1 MEIKAA
7 DVMKLR
13 HATNAGMMDCKKA
26 LQEAE
31 GDFDKAVDIIRKRGL
46 IVASKRADR
55 EAKEGCVLAH
65 AEGKKGVLVSLNCET
80 DFVAKNENFIN
91 FTKQILD
98 AAFENMPADKDALL
112 ALQIG
117 GRSIADQISEQTG
130 VIGEKLELAYYGKI
144 EAEATIAYIHPG
156 NKLATVIGFN
166 KDADTQVKK
175 DIAMQAAAMAP
186 IAVDKNDVPQEVI
199 AHELEIGRDK
209 AREEGK
215 PENML
220 DKIAEGR
227 LNKFYQESTLLN
239 QAFVKDAKQTIKAYL
254 ASQDKDLTV
263 FRIGACLKYK
273 ADCLRNRHKISND
286 IRMRNRHRTA
296 VFDLTAEQRNDTSV
310 ASQYISKAHCRKLC
324 RAVSSDQLNHHLTE
338 PLARSHDVGR
348 VDCLVC

>member
-55 EAKEGCVLAH
+55 EAKEGCVLAL
-65 AEGKKGVLVSLNCET
+65 AEGKKGVIVSLNCET
-80 DFVAKNENFIN
+80 DFVAKNENFVN
-91 FTKQILD
+91 FTRQILT
-98 AAFENMPADKDALL
+98 AAFENMPATKEELL
-112 ALQIG
+112 AIQID
-117 GRSIADQISEQTG
+117 GRTIADQIAEQTG
-130 VIGEKLELAYYGKI
+130 VIGEKLELAFYGKI

-166 KDADTQVKK
+166 QEAETQVKK
-175 DIAMQAAAMAP
+175 DVAMQAAAMAP
-186 IAVDKNDVPQEVI
+186 IAVDKNDVPESVI
-199 AHELEIGRDK
+199 AHELEIGREK

-227 LNKFYQESTLLN
+227 LNKFYQEATLLN
-239 QAFVKDAKQTIKAYL
+239 QTFVKDGKQTVKEYL
-254 ASQDKDLTV
+254 KSQDKNLTV
-263 FRIGACLKYK
+263 TSFCRFTL
-273 ADCLRNRHKISND
+273 ND
-286 IRMRNRHRTA
+286 
-296 VFDLTAEQRNDTSV
+296 
-310 ASQYISKAHCRKLC
+310 
-324 RAVSSDQLNHHLTE
+324 
-338 PLARSHDVGR
+338 
-348 VDCLVC
+348 